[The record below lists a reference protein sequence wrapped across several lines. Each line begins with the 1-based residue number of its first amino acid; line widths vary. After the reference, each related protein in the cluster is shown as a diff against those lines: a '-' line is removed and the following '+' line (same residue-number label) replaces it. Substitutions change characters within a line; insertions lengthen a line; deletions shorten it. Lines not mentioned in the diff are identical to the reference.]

1 MIECEKYLLAVIRSS
16 INAVFRETP
25 STFCTARS
33 LGRLVEFRAEPKG
46 TNKEPFSVASLKR
59 SFSAKTSRENEPIE
73 VCRETQPKL
82 DAFLSATAIR
92 KQASSDEVENQMDNV
107 EVCVLDGVGVGSF
120 RVDRQQARRPQSSK
134 PARVIVEDDSKKPG
148 DRKRRKVT
156 FSMEQI
162 GRENA
167 AAVED
172 EGEKFRRFLSNIA
185 PDENANAELELK
197 KHFSKADFL
206 AMRVVGQFNKGFVI
220 ARLKQDLFIV
230 DQHASDE
237 KYNFERLEA
246 IDVLTGQDMVI
257 PQKLE
262 LTAAAETVLRDNVH
276 VFAKNGFEFDLK
288 RPRDVRLTRIP
299 HHRNW

>member
-33 LGRLVEFRAEPKG
+33 LGRLTEVRAEPTE

-59 SFSAKTSRENEPIE
+59 SFSAKTSREDEPIQ
-73 VCRETQPKL
+73 VGRRETQPKL
-82 DAFLSATAIR
+82 DSFLSATAIK
-92 KQASSDEVENQMDNV
+92 KQASSDEVAMDSA
-107 EVCVLDGVGVGSF
+107 EVCVLDSGGGGSF
-120 RVDRQQARRPQSSK
+120 QVDRQHARRPPSSK
-134 PARVIVEDDSKKPG
+134 PARVIVEDDSKKPCN
-148 DRKRRKVT
+148 RKRRRVT

-206 AMRVVGQFNKGFVI
+206 SMRVVGQFNKGFII
-220 ARLKQDLFIV
+220 ARLKRDLFIV

-262 LTAAAETVLRDNVH
+262 LTAAAECVLRDNVH
-276 VFAKNGFEFDLK
+276 VFAKNGFEFDLR